1 MPQMHKIF
9 RTFTAALLAFCACL
23 AMALPA
29 QARTS
34 QEIAAAFDSGI
45 AAYDAADYQ
54 KAFKIWWDLRY
65 EDVAAM
71 RNLAMMLRK
80 GQGTQKDPKQAE
92 ELYLRASEAGLP
104 TAQADLADMYLKGEL
119 GPPDLARALPFLE
132 AAAAANH
139 PVAQYQLGQF
149 YETGAPPLVPQ
160 NLEVARQLYAAAA
173 KHGMPDAA
181 ARSAFLG
188 PPAVDAQ
195 QTASAP
201 ATATTNPPANSQSAP
216 AQAAVPPEP
225 IPPLRASRP

>member
-1 MPQMHKIF
+1 M
-9 RTFTAALLAFCACL
+9 
-23 AMALPA
+23 AMPA

-34 QEIAAAFDSGI
+34 AEIAAAFDSGV
-45 AAYDAADYQ
+45 AAYDAADYE

-65 EDVAAM
+65 EDLAAM

-80 GQGTQKDPKQAE
+80 GQGTQKDPKKAE

-119 GPPDLARALPFLE
+119 GPPDLGRALPLLE

-173 KHGMPDAA
+173 KHGMPEAA
-181 ARSAFLG
+181 ARAAFLG
-188 PPAVDAQ
+188 PPAVSTQ
-195 QTASAP
+195 QTVSAP
-201 ATATTNPPANSQSAP
+201 VSGAPALGAQVSGANTTPISQAAP
-216 AQAAVPPEP
+216 AQAAAPTEP
-225 IPPLRASRP
+225 VPPLRASRP

>member
-1 MPQMHKIF
+1 MPQLHKIF
-9 RTFTAALLAFCACL
+9 PIFTAALMPVLVPVLVLCTCL

-34 QEIAAAFDSGI
+34 TEIAAAFDSGV
-45 AAYDAADYQ
+45 AAYDAADYE
-54 KAFKIWWDLRY
+54 KAFKIWWELRY
-65 EDVAAM
+65 EDIAAM

-80 GQGTQKDPKQAE
+80 GVGTEKDPKKAE

-119 GPPDLARALPFLE
+119 GPPDLARALPLLE

-139 PVAQYQLGQF
+139 PVAQFQLGQF
-149 YETGAPPLVPQ
+149 YETGAPPLVSQ

-188 PPAVDAQ
+188 PPAVAPSLAAHPTD
-195 QTASAP
+195 TSA
-201 ATATTNPPANSQSAP
+201 
-216 AQAAVPPEP
+216 AAVPAQTPAP
-225 IPPLRASRP
+225 GPAPQPRGPVN

>member
-1 MPQMHKIF
+1 MAKPLAIAPALALC
-9 RTFTAALLAFCACL
+9 TCLVLAA
-23 AMALPA
+23 PV
-29 QARTS
+29 QARS
-34 QEIAAAFDSGI
+34 SADIAAAFDSGV
-45 AAYDAADYQ
+45 AAYDSGDYQ
-54 KAFKIWWDLRY
+54 KAFKIWWELRY

-80 GQGTQKDPKQAE
+80 GQGTDKDAKKAE
-92 ELYLRASEAGLP
+92 EFYLRASEAGLP

-119 GPPDLARALPFLE
+119 GPPDLTRALPLLE

-173 KHGMPDAA
+173 KHGMPEAA
-181 ARSAFLG
+181 TRSAYLG
-188 PPAVDAQ
+188 PPAVEHA

-201 ATATTNPPANSQSAP
+201 AVGPAGASAP
-216 AQAAVPPEP
+216 AAAPAPQPPDLRTK
-225 IPPLRASRP
+225 PLN